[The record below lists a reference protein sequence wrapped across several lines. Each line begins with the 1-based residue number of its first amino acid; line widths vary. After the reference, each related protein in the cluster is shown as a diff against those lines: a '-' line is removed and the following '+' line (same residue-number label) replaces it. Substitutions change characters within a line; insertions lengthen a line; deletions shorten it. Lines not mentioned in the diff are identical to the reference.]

1 MAMIGFL
8 MAVSCWR
15 HRPQFIVIMRSF
27 LKLLKLRKLAVGKT
41 DLLMGGGLNRCV
53 SL

>member
-27 LKLLKLRKLAVGKT
+27 LKLLKLRKLT
-41 DLLMGGGLNRCV
+41 DLLIGVHRV
-53 SL
+53 FPTSRH